1 MGSKQV
7 YHDREDRVFPVF
19 KGSGA
24 RTLYFTGEK
33 TNELLNSMKGVW
45 DVEDFSQVEATVI
58 MEVITAKTEMDGDY
72 SGLEYVGR
80 FPTGPEVAAL
90 NFSLTVPVWLRSGQD
105 DRLSLVGSLVEKLR
119 IMSDW
124 MLDNYAEN

>member
-1 MGSKQV
+1 MNTLLI
-7 YHDREDRVFPVF
+7 F
-19 KGSGA
+19 KCKSQC
-24 RTLYFTGEK
+24 
-33 TNELLNSMKGVW
+33 LNQT
-45 DVEDFSQVEATVI
+45 FI
-58 MEVITAKTEMDGDY
+58 LR
-72 SGLEYVGR
+72 LEYVGR